1 MPNRIYAQYR
11 DKPKAKAWYEILP
24 SLSDEIETAYE
35 AVRKSYDIDNNSG
48 QALDVIGRVVVI
60 DRGFESL
67 VFFVPDTVFGSTS
80 GDSQFG
86 GLNAQ
91 FNSTGDI
98 LSQEVSDEIF
108 KLLIKAKIAKNNNEA
123 TLDGIVSAI
132 SFITDVSSVRVIDH
146 EDMTFSV
153 SFGSELNSAERL
165 VFNLF
170 DILPRPQGVKF
181 LGYTEETEITQFGGG
196 FEWGDSRA
204 TFGQYFGA

>member
-35 AVRKSYDIDNNSG
+35 AVRKSYDIDNSSG
-48 QALDVIGRVVVI
+48 QALDVIGRIVVI
-60 DRGFESL
+60 DRGFESF

-80 GDSQFG
+80 SESQFG
-86 GLNAQ
+86 GLNAM
-91 FNSTGDI
+91 FNSTGEI
-98 LSQEVSDEIF
+98 LSQEVSDAIF

-132 SFITDVSSVRVIDH
+132 SFITNVSSVKVIDH

-165 VFNLF
+165 VFDLF

-181 LGYTEETEITQFGGG
+181 LGYTEETALTQFGGS

>member
-1 MPNRIYAQYR
+1 M
-11 DKPKAKAWYEILP
+11 
-24 SLSDEIETAYE
+24 
-35 AVRKSYDIDNNSG
+35 
-48 QALDVIGRVVVI
+48 
-60 DRGFESL
+60 
-67 VFFVPDTVFGSTS
+67 
-80 GDSQFG
+80 
-86 GLNAQ
+86 
-91 FNSTGDI
+91 FNSTGEI
-98 LSQEVSDEIF
+98 LSQEVSDAIF

-132 SFITDVSSVRVIDH
+132 SFITNVSSVKVIDH

-165 VFNLF
+165 VFDLF

-181 LGYTEETEITQFGGG
+181 LGYTEETALTQFGGS